1 MNSQIVSSIKVR
13 AAMVANKVRPAMVA
27 NKVRAAYGIGDYAIC
42 LYWSGV
48 GLYLL
53 YFYTDIIG
61 ITPLLAGWIYALG
74 IAWDAITDPFMG
86 YLAERTRTKMGSYRP
101 YIFYG
106 AIPLALS
113 FVLLFW
119 VPPFEG
125 TKLFVF
131 LLGVNL
137 LHRTCFT
144 IVSVPY
150 SSLTARISDDSDERT
165 KLTTARMLGAS
176 FGTLTISAL
185 GFPIVRWFGGGE
197 EALGFVFLGM
207 ISGLTA
213 VLILSITVRYVEE
226 RQFNFTAA
234 QLPSFTRVAS
244 SVANNYPFWIVFA
257 SILILVSTS
266 IMFNNTLIYFVKYS
280 LNFHPYQGLILGSQ
294 QRHCFTG
301 YSFWAYAAL
310 KIGKRNSW
318 MIAMSIL
325 LIGFVI
331 FYAYPITTL
340 KELLIILGFIGI
352 GNGATG
358 VLFWSMLPDTIEYG
372 EWKTGIRTESSL
384 YGFMTFA
391 QKGAI
396 AFAVLIL
403 GIVLTQ
409 IGFEPN
415 QAQSAET
422 LSGLKLIMTWIPLSG
437 VMISFILIYF
447 YPIDKTFHQKL
458 IIEIQERKSVNA
470 KN

>member
-1 MNSQIVSSIKVR
+1 MTSNAVS
-13 AAMVANKVRPAMVA
+13 

-53 YFYTDIIG
+53 YFYTDVVG

-86 YLAERTRTKMGSYRP
+86 YLAERTRSKMGSYRP

-125 TKLFVF
+125 LLLFVF
-131 LLGVNL
+131 LLTVNL

-150 SSLTARISDDSDERT
+150 SSLTARITDDSDERT
-165 KLTTARMLGAS
+165 KLTTARMIGAS
-176 FGTLTISAL
+176 FGTLSVSAL
-185 GFPIVRWFGGGE
+185 GFPIVLWFGSGD
-197 EALGFVFLGM
+197 EAIGFIFFGM
-207 ISGLTA
+207 ICGLTA
-213 VLILSITVRYVEE
+213 ILVLSITVRFVKE
-226 RQFNFTAA
+226 REFNFSPT
-234 QLPSFTRVAS
+234 QIPSFSKVAK
-244 SVANNYPFWIVFA
+244 SVSQNYPFWIVFG
-257 SILILVSTS
+257 SILILGSTS
-266 IMFNNTLIYFVKYS
+266 IMFNNNLIYFVKYS
-280 LNFHPYQGLILGSQ
+280 LDLHEYQGLILGVSS
-294 QRHCFTG
+294 G
-301 YSFWAYAAL
+301 AALLAIPFWAYAAL

-318 MIAMSIL
+318 MAAMAL
-325 LIGFVI
+325 LLVGFLV
-331 FYAYPITTL
+331 FYFYPITSL
-340 KELLIILGFIGI
+340 NELLFVLGFIGI

-372 EWKTGIRTESSL
+372 EWKTGVRTESSL

-396 AFAVLIL
+396 AFAAIL
-403 GIVLTQ
+403 LGMALTQ

-415 QAQSAET
+415 QIQSEET
-422 LSGLKLIMTWIPLSG
+422 LSGLKFIMTWIPLTG
-437 VMISFILIYF
+437 IFISFILVSF
-447 YPIDKTFHQKL
+447 YPIDRSFHQKL
-458 IIEIQERKSVNA
+458 IQEINLRKPDNA
-470 KN
+470 

>member
-1 MNSQIVSSIKVR
+1 MTSNAVS
-13 AAMVANKVRPAMVA
+13 

-53 YFYTDIIG
+53 YFYTDVVG

-86 YLAERTRTKMGSYRP
+86 YLAERTRSKMGSYRP

-125 TKLFVF
+125 VLLFVF
-131 LLGVNL
+131 LLTVNL

-150 SSLTARISDDSDERT
+150 SSLTARITDDSDERT
-165 KLTTARMLGAS
+165 KLTTARMIGAS
-176 FGTLTISAL
+176 FGTLSVSAL
-185 GFPIVRWFGGGE
+185 GFPIVLWFGGGD
-197 EALGFVFLGM
+197 EAIGFIFFGM
-207 ISGLTA
+207 ICGLTA
-213 VLILSITVRYVEE
+213 ILVLSITVRFVKE
-226 RQFNFTAA
+226 REFNFSST
-234 QLPSFTRVAS
+234 QIPSFSKVAK
-244 SVANNYPFWIVFA
+244 SVSQNYPFWIVFG
-257 SILILVSTS
+257 SILILGSTS
-266 IMFNNTLIYFVKYS
+266 IMFNNNLIYFVKYS
-280 LNFHPYQGLILGSQ
+280 LDLHEYQGLILGVSS
-294 QRHCFTG
+294 G
-301 YSFWAYAAL
+301 AALLAIPFWAYAAL

-318 MIAMSIL
+318 MASMAL
-325 LIGFVI
+325 LLVGFLV
-331 FYAYPITTL
+331 FYFYPITL
-340 KELLIILGFIGI
+340 LNELLFVLGFIGI

-372 EWKTGIRTESSL
+372 EWKTGVRTESSL

-396 AFAVLIL
+396 AFAAIL
-403 GIVLTQ
+403 LGMALTQ

-415 QAQSAET
+415 QIQSEET
-422 LSGLKLIMTWIPLSG
+422 LSGLKFIMTWIPLTG
-437 VMISFILIYF
+437 IFISFILVSF
-447 YPIDKTFHQKL
+447 YPIDKSFHQKL
-458 IIEIQERKSVNA
+458 IHEINLRKLDNA
-470 KN
+470 